1 MKETHWFI
9 TLFNEVGTINGI
21 NVSRLCELFCLP
33 LNSPVVNA
41 LELSL
46 KKYSEI
52 RSLQI
57 KLFIHV

>member
-52 RSLQI
+52 RSL
-57 KLFIHV
+57 